1 MSKRQTQKML
11 ELMASGEPVQL
22 TSRMSSVKKLAK
34 LAFVAQQFGYEY
46 ADVRQS
52 GGNNTALTMLLVPD
66 PSPQARTRAAQN
78 WAQYPN
84 AGDGVSLPPLVPDAF
99 ELLKARIKF
108 DLTGKNAQK
117 NMGYGALGGTVA
129 CVVIAFREGGSSDD
143 FLISGIIWL
152 VLMAALG
159 IGFLATRKRNAK
171 FAARLQ
177 AAGFVPMADET
188 GRLRYL
194 PPGGQLPGHGNPF
207 GASPGGYGQPAPG
220 QYAAQPPQ
228 QQPYGGPQ
236 QGGQPYVP
244 QQAPQAQQPYAPPQ
258 AQQPYP
264 PQQAPQPYAQPPQQ
278 QPYAPPQPQGQPP
291 YPPQP
296 YPQQGYPQQNP
307 HWQPQPPQG

>member
-52 GGNNTALTMLLVPD
+52 GGNNAALTMLLVPD

-99 ELLKARIKF
+99 ELLKARINF

-129 CVVIAFREGGSSDD
+129 CVVVAFREGGSSDD
-143 FLISGIIWL
+143 FLLSGIIWV

-159 IGFLATRKRNAK
+159 IGFLVTRKRNAK

-188 GRLRYL
+188 GRVRYL

-207 GASPGGYGQPAPG
+207 GAAPGGYGQPAPG

-236 QGGQPYVP
+236 QGGQPYAP
-244 QQAPQAQQPYAPPQ
+244 QQAPQVQQPYAPPQ

-264 PQQAPQPYAQPPQQ
+264 PQQAPQPYGQPPQQ
-278 QPYAPPQPQGQPP
+278 QPYAPPQPQGQQP
-291 YPPQP
+291 YPP
-296 YPQQGYPQQNP
+296 QGYPQQNP

>member
-11 ELMASGEPVQL
+11 QLMASGEPVQL

-52 GGNNTALTMLLVPD
+52 GGNNTALTMLLLPD
-66 PSPQARTRAAQN
+66 PNPQARTRAAQN

-177 AAGFVPMADET
+177 AAGFMPMTDET
-188 GRLRYL
+188 GRVRYL

-207 GASPGGYGQPAPG
+207 GTAPGGYAQPAPG
-220 QYAAQPPQ
+220 PYGAQPPQ
-228 QQPYGGPQ
+228 PYAQ
-236 QGGQPYVP
+236 P

-258 AQQPYP
+258 GQQPYP
-264 PQQAPQPYAQPPQQ
+264 PQQAPQQ
-278 QPYAPPQPQGQPP
+278 QPYAPPQPQQP
-291 YPPQP
+291 YPP
-296 YPQQGYPQQNP
+296 QGYPQQNP
-307 HWQPQPPQG
+307 HWQPQPPQPYQR

>member
-11 ELMASGEPVQL
+11 QLMASGEPVQL

-52 GGNNTALTMLLVPD
+52 GGNNAALTMLLVPD

-84 AGDGVSLPPLVPDAF
+84 AGDGVSLPSLVPDAF
-99 ELLKARIKF
+99 ELLKARINF

-143 FLISGIIWL
+143 FVLSGIIWL
-152 VLMAALG
+152 VLMVALG
-159 IGFLATRKRNAK
+159 LGFLVTRKRNAK

-177 AAGFVPMADET
+177 AAGFMPMTDET
-188 GRLRYL
+188 GRVRYL

-207 GASPGGYGQPAPG
+207 GAAPGGYGQPAPG
-220 QYAAQPPQ
+220 PYGAQPPQ

-236 QGGQPYVP
+236 QAPQPYAPQPGPQAQQPYAPPQASQPYPP
-244 QQAPQAQQPYAPPQ
+244 QQAPQPYAQPQQPYAPPQ

-264 PQQAPQPYAQPPQQ
+264 P
-278 QPYAPPQPQGQPP
+278 
-291 YPPQP
+291 
-296 YPQQGYPQQNP
+296 QGYPQQNP

>member
-52 GGNNTALTMLLVPD
+52 GGNNAALTMLLVPD

-99 ELLKARIKF
+99 ELLKARINF
-108 DLTGKNAQK
+108 DRTGKNAQT
-117 NMGYGALGGTVA
+117 NIGYGALGGTVA

-143 FLISGIIWL
+143 FLLSGIIWV

-159 IGFLATRKRNAK
+159 IGFLVTRKRNAK

-188 GRLRYL
+188 GRVRYL

-207 GASPGGYGQPAPG
+207 GAAPGGYGQPAPG
-220 QYAAQPPQ
+220 QYAAQPP
-228 QQPYGGPQ
+228 YGGPQ
-236 QGGQPYVP
+236 QGGQPYAP
-244 QQAPQAQQPYAPPQ
+244 QQAPQAQQPYAPSQ

-264 PQQAPQPYAQPPQQ
+264 PQQAPQPYAQSPQQ
-278 QPYAPPQPQGQPP
+278 QPYPPAQPQGQPP

>member
-11 ELMASGEPVQL
+11 QLMASGEPVQL

-52 GGNNTALTMLLVPD
+52 GGNNAALTMLLVPD

-99 ELLKARIKF
+99 ELLKARINF

-143 FLISGIIWL
+143 FVLSGIIWL
-152 VLMAALG
+152 VLMVALG
-159 IGFLATRKRNAK
+159 LGFLVTRKRNAK

-177 AAGFVPMADET
+177 AAGFMPVADET
-188 GRLRYL
+188 GRVRYL

-207 GASPGGYGQPAPG
+207 GAAPGGYGQPAPG
-220 QYAAQPPQ
+220 PYGAQPPQ
-228 QQPYGGPQ
+228 QQPYGGP
-236 QGGQPYVP
+236 P
-244 QQAPQAQQPYAPPQ
+244 QAPQAPQPYAPQPGPQPQQPYAPPQ
-258 AQQPYP
+258 ASQPYP
-264 PQQAPQPYAQPPQQ
+264 PQQAPQPYGQPQ
-278 QPYAPPQPQGQPP
+278 QPYAPQQAQQP
-291 YPPQP
+291 YPP
-296 YPQQGYPQQNP
+296 QGYPQQNP

>member
-11 ELMASGEPVQL
+11 QLMASGEPVQL

-52 GGNNTALTMLLVPD
+52 GGNNAALTMLLVPD

-99 ELLKARIKF
+99 ELLKARINF

-143 FLISGIIWL
+143 FVLSGIIWL

-159 IGFLATRKRNAK
+159 LGFLVTRKRNAK

-177 AAGFVPMADET
+177 AAGFMPVADET
-188 GRLRYL
+188 GRVRYL

-207 GASPGGYGQPAPG
+207 GAAPGGYGQPAPG
-220 QYAAQPPQ
+220 PYGAQPPQ
-228 QQPYGGPQ
+228 QQPYGGPPQ
-236 QGGQPYVP
+236 VQQPY
-244 QQAPQAQQPYAPPQ
+244 APQAPQPYAPPQ
-258 AQQPYP
+258 PYP
-264 PQQAPQPYAQPPQQ
+264 QQQAPQPYAQPQQ
-278 QPYAPPQPQGQPP
+278 APQPYAPPQQPYAPQGQQP
-291 YPPQP
+291 YPP
-296 YPQQGYPQQNP
+296 QGYPQQNP

>member
-11 ELMASGEPVQL
+11 QLMASGEAVQL

-52 GGNNTALTMLLVPD
+52 GGNNAALTMLLVPD

-99 ELLKARIKF
+99 ELLKARINF

-143 FLISGIIWL
+143 FVLSGIIWL

-159 IGFLATRKRNAK
+159 LGFVVTRKRNAK

-188 GRLRYL
+188 GRVRYL

-207 GASPGGYGQPAPG
+207 GGPAPGGYGQPAPG
-220 QYAAQPPQ
+220 PYAPQPQ
-228 QQPYGGPQ
+228 QQPYGAP
-236 QGGQPYVP
+236 
-244 QQAPQAQQPYAPPQ
+244 PQAQQPYGHPQ
-258 AQQPYP
+258 PYAQPQQPYP
-264 PQQAPQPYAQPPQQ
+264 PQQAPQPYAQSQ
-278 QPYAPPQPQGQPP
+278 QPYVPPQAQQP
-291 YPPQP
+291 YPP
-296 YPQQGYPQQNP
+296 QGYPQQNP

>member
-11 ELMASGEPVQL
+11 QLMASGEPVQL

-52 GGNNTALTMLLVPD
+52 GGNNAALTMLLVPD
-66 PSPQARTRAAQN
+66 PGPQARTRAAQN

-84 AGDGVSLPPLVPDAF
+84 AGDGVSLPPLVPDAL
-99 ELLKARIKF
+99 ELLKARINF

-117 NMGYGALGGTVA
+117 SMGYGALGGTVA
-129 CVVIAFREGGSSDD
+129 CVLLAYREGGSSDD
-143 FLISGIIWL
+143 FVLSGIIWL

-159 IGFLATRKRNAK
+159 IGFLVTRKRNAK

-177 AAGFVPMADET
+177 AAGFVPMADEA
-188 GRLRYL
+188 GRVRYL

-207 GASPGGYGQPAPG
+207 GAAPGGYGQPAPG
-220 QYAAQPPQ
+220 PYAPRPQQQPYGVPQQTPQPYPQ

-236 QGGQPYVP
+236 Q
-244 QQAPQAQQPYAPPQ
+244 APQPYAPQSYPPPQ

-264 PQQAPQPYAQPPQQ
+264 PQQ
-278 QPYAPPQPQGQPP
+278 PYAPVPGQQQP

-296 YPQQGYPQQNP
+296 HAQQNP
-307 HWQPQPPQG
+307 HWQPRPPQG